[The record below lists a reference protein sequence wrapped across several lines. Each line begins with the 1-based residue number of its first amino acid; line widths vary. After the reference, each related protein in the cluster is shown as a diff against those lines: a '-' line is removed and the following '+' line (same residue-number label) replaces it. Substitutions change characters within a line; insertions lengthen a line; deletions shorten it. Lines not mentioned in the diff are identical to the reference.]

1 MKSSE
6 LKQVLIQVEKSIKN
20 GRAFGVID
28 LPKNSLG
35 VEVIYYDMN
44 RNSSISLCSRDWSVD
59 LAWSKLK
66 KSEQKEIL
74 DILNELKEI

>member
-6 LKQVLIQVEKSIKN
+6 FKQVLIQAEKSVKN
-20 GRAFGVID
+20 GRAFGVLE

-44 RNSSISLCSRDWSVD
+44 RNSSISLCSRDWLID

-66 KSEQKEIL
+66 KGEQKEII
-74 DILNELKEI
+74 DIIEKFIH

>member
-6 LKQVLIQVEKSIKN
+6 FKQVLIQAEKSIKN
-20 GRAFGVID
+20 GRVFGVLE

-35 VEVIYYDMN
+35 VDVIYYDMN
-44 RNSSISLCSRDWSVD
+44 KTSSISLCSTDWSID

-66 KSEQKEIL
+66 KGEQKEI
-74 DILNELKEI
+74 IEIVENFIH